1 MTANIVTANIVTP
14 NIVTP
19 NILFVCTGNATR
31 SILAATYTAHARPSW
46 QVASAGTMALEGQYL
61 SRRTIAAFESVQVPV
76 PRHRSRALNAA
87 LLGPTDAV
95 LCFEREHLD
104 FIRRVH
110 GDFADRAV
118 LLRDAAT
125 ALEPPGTQPLR
136 ARIAAVAAAPPG
148 ADVIDPGGLGDEVY
162 IAVAREIVA
171 LLDEALP
178 RLGPA
183 DI

>member
-1 MTANIVTANIVTP
+1 M
-14 NIVTP
+14 TP

-31 SILAATYTAHARPSW
+31 SILAATYTANARPTW
-46 QVASAGTMALEGQYL
+46 QVSSAGTMAIEGQYL
-61 SRRTIAAFESVQVPV
+61 SRRTIAAFEAVQIAV
-76 PRHRSRALNAA
+76 PRHRSRALSAAA
-87 LLGPTDAV
+87 LEPADAV

-104 FIRRVH
+104 YIRRVH

-125 ALEPPGTQPLR
+125 ALEPPGTRDLR
-136 ARIAAVAAAPPG
+136 QRIAAVAATPPG
-148 ADVIDPGGLGDEVY
+148 DDVIDPGGLDGEVY
-162 IAVAREIVA
+162 IAVAHEIVA

-183 DI
+183 GPRLGPAGT